1 MSQFTHKG
9 LYAWD
14 FILPPE
20 TPIASVKPGRV
31 IFLVD
36 NSTATGSNDYALSN
50 MIWVDHGGNRFTTY
64 LHHRAH
70 TALVRLGEIVSTGTK
85 LAEVGSSGTIIS
97 HLHFDL
103 RGSSWHTS
111 HSVRFVGRQN
121 QLMEVV
127 QGESYLSATP
137 EPIPTDTESF
147 TDSALG
153 GEEFLANGIRL
164 QTGLQSYSLPVE
176 TEIIF
181 RGTVLK
187 KPEFVFFY
195 LWRMG
200 KRGPSL
206 SVHEPVGRN
215 GEFELRVCIPGQ
227 FTGCCFYK
235 ISARVRSGP
244 ALLPV
249 WVH

>member
-20 TPIASVKPGRV
+20 TPIASVQPGRV

-36 NSTATGSNDYALSN
+36 NSTATGSNNFALSN

-70 TALVRLGEIVSTGTK
+70 SARVRLGEIVGTGTK
-85 LAEVGSSGTIIS
+85 LAEVGSSGTIAP

-103 RGSSWHTS
+103 RGGSFHTS
-111 HSVRFVGRQN
+111 HNVRFVGCQN
-121 QLMEVV
+121 EPRDVV

-137 EPIPTDTESF
+137 ESIPPAVGSF
-147 TDSALG
+147 TDSVLG

-164 QTGLQSYSLPVE
+164 ETGFQAYSLPVAS
-176 TEIIF
+176 EIIF

-200 KRGPSL
+200 QKGPGL
-206 SVHEPVGRN
+206 SVYEPVGQN
-215 GEFELRVCIPGQ
+215 GEFELRVYIPEQ
-227 FTGCCFYK
+227 FAGCCFYK
-235 ISARVRSGP
+235 ISSRVRSGP
-244 ALLPV
+244 AQLPV
-249 WVH
+249 WIH